1 MLNSKLI
8 DTSLAV
14 MIVTAHAPIDGA
26 ANPFRA
32 H

>member
-14 MIVTAHAPIDGA
+14 TIVTAHAPIGGA
-26 ANPFRA
+26 AKGPI
-32 H
+32 